1 MLNLVESTESQVNG
15 LNDQILKL
23 EEQKQTIQKK
33 IDGLK
38 EQVKKLS
45 EQK

>member
-1 MLNLVESTESQVNG
+1 MVVVIESNEGQINS
-15 LNDQILKL
+15 LNDKILKL
-23 EEQKQTIQKK
+23 EEQKQSIQKT

>member
-1 MLNLVESTESQVNG
+1 MVVIIEANEGQINS
-15 LNDQILKL
+15 LNDKVLKL
-23 EEQKQTIQKK
+23 EEQKQSIQKQ
-33 IDGLK
+33 IDALK